1 MLCSHFER
9 FLGRE
14 RQNLTSVDHARV
26 VSDGDN
32 SFPVWSANI
41 LLFQQFLIHIK
52 GTAAAAGKSAQVTRL
67 LVLRLIFHAFQV
79 HFLHVLQ
86 LLRIDKTTSGA
97 ARPLTYLILRLNV
110 PLRVLQEF
118 INVLSKHL
126 FKVCVIYAALLA
138 ALVVPR
144 SSVLARCV
152 TALRSRRD
160 TIATLHKSLNFW
172 RWILVKALCCV
183 VGQLGN
189 LGSDLRVISCLNS
202 ELL

>member
-1 MLCSHFER
+1 M
-9 FLGRE
+9 
-14 RQNLTSVDHARV
+14 DHARV

-32 SFPVWSANI
+32 SFPVWTAHI
-41 LLFQQFLIHIK
+41 LLLRQFLIHVK
-52 GTAAAAGKSAQVTRL
+52 GTAAAGKSAQVNRL
-67 LVLRLIFHAFQV
+67 LVLRLVFHAFQV

-86 LLRIDKTTSGA
+86 LLRIDKTISGA
-97 ARPLTYLILRLNV
+97 ARPLTYLILRLDV

-126 FKVCVIYAALLA
+126 LKVCVVDAALLA

-152 TALRSRRD
+152 ATLRSRGD
-160 TIATLHKSLNFW
+160 TIAALHESLNLW

-183 VGQLGN
+183 VGELSN
-189 LGSDLRVISCLNS
+189 LGSDLRVVSGLNS

>member
-32 SFPVWSANI
+32 SFPVWTAHI
-41 LLFQQFLIHIK
+41 LLLRQFLIHVK

-67 LVLRLIFHAFQV
+67 LVLRLVFHAFQV

-86 LLRIDKTTSGA
+86 LLRIDKTISGA
-97 ARPLTYLILRLNV
+97 VRPLTYLILRLDV

-126 FKVCVIYAALLA
+126 LKVCVVDAALLA

-152 TALRSRRD
+152 AALRSRGD
-160 TIATLHKSLNFW
+160 TIAALHESLDLW

-183 VGQLGN
+183 VGELGN
-189 LGSDLRVISCLNS
+189 LGSDLRVISGLNS

>member
-1 MLCSHFER
+1 LLCSHFER

-144 SSVLARCV
+144 SSVLACCV